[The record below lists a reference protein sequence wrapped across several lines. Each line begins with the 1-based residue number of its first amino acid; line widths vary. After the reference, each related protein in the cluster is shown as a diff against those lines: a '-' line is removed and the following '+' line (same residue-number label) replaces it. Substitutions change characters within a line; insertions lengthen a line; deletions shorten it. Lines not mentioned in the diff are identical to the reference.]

1 MLYVKP
7 NFRGSTILKFS
18 LFLLPLTIIDSAFV
32 FGFYLNFCSEKR
44 QTVLQAKSRL
54 GVVSWR
60 ISFSAP
66 SKASLINVA
75 IKAREEQINL
85 FFRAVATKRSEVN
98 LKGGLEGL
106 SI

>member
-1 MLYVKP
+1 MSIA
-7 NFRGSTILKFS
+7 RIGILAR
-18 LFLLPLTIIDSAFV
+18 AFV
-32 FGFYLNFCSEKR
+32 YTLFQGLEATWDLS
-44 QTVLQAKSRL
+44 L
-54 GVVSWR
+54 R
-60 ISFSAP
+60 ILFFAP

-85 FFRAVATKRSEVN
+85 FFRAVATKRSEVI

>member
-1 MLYVKP
+1 MAFAVEPYIFDWIFFGCPLFYVL
-7 NFRGSTILKFS
+7 FST
-18 LFLLPLTIIDSAFV
+18 P
-32 FGFYLNFCSEKR
+32 SE
-44 QTVLQAKSRL
+44 
-54 GVVSWR
+54 
-60 ISFSAP
+60 
-66 SKASLINVA
+66 ASLINVA

>member
-1 MLYVKP
+1 MPFLRVYP
-7 NFRGSTILKFS
+7 
-18 LFLLPLTIIDSAFV
+18 LFVNKTKGLDL
-32 FGFYLNFCSEKR
+32 
-44 QTVLQAKSRL
+44 
-54 GVVSWR
+54 
-60 ISFSAP
+60 
-66 SKASLINVA
+66 SKQASLINVA